1 MAVGGWELLPESR
14 FPKLISLL
22 DKGQR
27 VQPDILGAAIRV
39 EFENI
44 AKARQLGISWNEIA
58 EALGFPGKGKLASA
72 SYSRERRQAK
82 KEKEVVPEKKKE
94 AMPDAKA
101 KTQKESTIFR
111 SEDKAKG
118 GRIGPPKPIGRGR
131 LDLGEN
137 TPDDEL

>member
-1 MAVGGWELLPESR
+1 MFRDSVNPDLLS
-14 FPKLISLL
+14 LIE
-22 DKGQR
+22 KAKQAK
-27 VQPDILGAAIRV
+27 QEILGDAIRRG
-39 EFENI
+39 FEGI
-44 AKARQLGISWNEIA
+44 EEARKLGVSWGEIA
-58 EALGFPGKGKLASA
+58 RALGFEGKANVA
-72 SYSRERRQAK
+72 RAIYSRERRRRAK